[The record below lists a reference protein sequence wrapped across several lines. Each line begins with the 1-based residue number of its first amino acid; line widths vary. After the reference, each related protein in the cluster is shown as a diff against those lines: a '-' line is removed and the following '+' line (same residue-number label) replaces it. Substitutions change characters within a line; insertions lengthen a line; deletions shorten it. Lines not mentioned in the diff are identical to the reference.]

1 VAWALG
7 LLFGATGFALLRA
20 AMEYSRSTRVIS
32 LARSERSR
40 ERLTSALA
48 RIDELSTSAGVLK
61 VTCELIFMALLL
73 GLVQAEGDPLLL
85 TIFKLVMIAVP
96 ALLLF
101 TESLP
106 HALARKHGDALL
118 VRALP
123 GFRLMQLPLQ
133 ALVVT
138 LEALR
143 RAIWRM
149 TDTPVETPETRE
161 LVEGL
166 REVLHETTRHGDFD
180 DSERE
185 LIENVIEFADVDVAE
200 IMTPRTEIHGVD
212 LEDGLTAVIRLAA
225 EEGHSRIPV
234 FEENLD
240 NIVGYLSAR
249 GIVQILSD
257 QQLEGA
263 NLREHLRPVYFVPE
277 TKQVSE
283 LLAEFRSER
292 RKLAIVLDEYGGT
305 AGLVTLGDILGEIVG
320 DIGDEY
326 DREDPPDL
334 RIVCPGIAEISAGV
348 RIAEVNEALALKLPE
363 EADFETL
370 GGFVLAEL
378 GHFPRRGEVFSKA
391 LVKYEILDA
400 SDRRVLLVR
409 VVLPNAEAG

>member
-1 VAWALG
+1 MAWALG